1 MPIGV
6 RDTVPSYSF
15 KTYSGNSTDA
25 SEVVEI
31 YDVDEEA
38 KFDANTS
45 PVKVLLTEEWK
56 EDTESVTY
64 LGYLYRY
71 KVAVS
76 VELLGSEE
84 ELTIDFIRAADL
96 K

>member
-6 RDTVPSYSF
+6 RDTVPSHSF
-15 KTYSGNSTDA
+15 KAYFGNSTDA
-25 SEVVEI
+25 SEVEI

-76 VELLGSEE
+76 VDLLGSEE

>member
-6 RDTVPSYSF
+6 RDTVPSHSF
-15 KTYSGNSTDA
+15 KAYSGNSTDA
-25 SEVVEI
+25 SEVEI
-31 YDVDEEA
+31 YDVDEEV

-76 VELLGSEE
+76 VDLLGSEE

>member
-6 RDTVPSYSF
+6 RDTVPSHSF
-15 KTYSGNSTDA
+15 KAYFGNSTDA
-25 SEVVEI
+25 PDEVEI

-38 KFDANTS
+38 KFDANTTS

-76 VELLGSEE
+76 VDRAEE

>member
-15 KTYSGNSTDA
+15 KAYFGNSTDA
-25 SEVVEI
+25 SEVEI

-38 KFDANTS
+38 KFDANTTS

-76 VELLGSEE
+76 VDLLGSEE

>member
-15 KTYSGNSTDA
+15 KAYFGNSTDA
-25 SEVVEI
+25 PEVEMI

-38 KFDANTS
+38 KFDANTA

-76 VELLGSEE
+76 VDRLGAEE

>member
-1 MPIGV
+1 M
-6 RDTVPSYSF
+6 
-15 KTYSGNSTDA
+15 
-25 SEVVEI
+25 
-31 YDVDEEA
+31 
-38 KFDANTS
+38 
-45 PVKVLLTEEWK
+45 LLTEEWK

-76 VELLGSEE
+76 AELFGSEE